1 MKPEQ
6 APRPSRLIDVL
17 MRVAVLPFLIRRY
30 RVSAAG
36 DLQGLA
42 SLTPPYLLVANHVNF
57 WDPFWINAFIRHPVQ
72 FVTSDNIFRGM
83 FFRVAMRLFGAIPKT
98 KLMSD
103 SRTVRHVFEVLGRG
117 GVVGIFPEGS
127 RSYDGRTSPIIPAV
141 ARLIRKVRVPVVSAA
156 ISGGYLS
163 RPRWARSVR
172 RGKVQIEFALLFSK
186 EDLHRMTDDEVSM
199 TLARTLSFDEMAWQK
214 RQGVRFKGRQPAEYL
229 ERLLFIC
236 PHCSS
241 ISRLASRDDILTCAD
256 CAYAVRI
263 NQLGLFEPR
272 RGPLHFNDPA
282 EWNAW
287 QLPVLEGMLSEPGR
301 LREPFFVEHETQL
314 LHGYRDLPL
323 HALGTGSAALM
334 KDRIAFHVQGGELVG
349 FLYSRIRGMNVQNR
363 EKLEFYYDNDLYRL
377 DFRNPRASPYAWTKT
392 TEFLA
397 GSLSQTVN
405 LMRARML

>member
-1 MKPEQ
+1 MKRER

-17 MRVAVLPFLIRRY
+17 MRVVVLPILIRRY
-30 RVSAAG
+30 RVSAVG
-36 DLQGLA
+36 DLQSLA
-42 SLTPPYLLVANHVNF
+42 SLAPPYLLVANHVNF
-57 WDPFWINAFIRHPVQ
+57 WDPFWINAFIRHPIQ
-72 FVTSDNIFRGM
+72 FVTSDNIFRGL
-83 FFRVAMRLFGAIPKT
+83 FFRVAMKLFGAIPKT

-127 RSYDGRTSPIIPAV
+127 RSYDGRSSLIIPAV
-141 ARLIRKVRVPVVSAA
+141 ARLIRKVHVPVISAT

-172 RGKVQIEFALLFSK
+172 RGKVQIEFALLLSK
-186 EDLHRMTDDEVSM
+186 EDLDRMTDSDVS
-199 TLARTLSFDEMAWQK
+199 TALARKMSFDEMAWQK
-214 RQGVRFKGRQPAEYL
+214 RQRMRFQGQRPAEYL

-241 ISRLASRDDILTCAD
+241 ISRLASQHDILACAG
-256 CAYAVRI
+256 CAYAVRM
-263 NQLGLFEPR
+263 NQLGLFEPL

-287 QLPVLEGMLSEPGR
+287 QLPVLERMLSEPGR
-301 LREPFFVEHETQL
+301 LREPFFVEHQTQL
-314 LHGYRDLPL
+314 LHGYRELPL
-323 HALGTGSAALM
+323 QRLGAGSAALM
-334 KDRIAFHVQGGELVG
+334 RDRIAFQGQRGEQLS
-349 FLYSRIRGMNVQNR
+349 FLHSRIRGMNVQNR
-363 EKLEFYYDNDLYRL
+363 EKLEFYYDNGLYRL

-397 GSLSQTVN
+397 GPGSQTMN
-405 LMRARML
+405 LMRATMF